1 MSQSSRWLSVLE
13 SLFVLSLFFFHVSI
27 EPVTSYSIR
36 TSVTTTTTTT
46 TSPATT
52 QHTTPTLSTLSMTA
66 ITGPSSNSNNNNN
79 NSNNNNMKDRRSL
92 LMSFVS
98 VLALNMGGSVA
109 VAAALPIE
117 TTLSPTTTS
126 TSSSSSSSSNLPLE
140 SVYFGVGC
148 FWHIQHEFVT
158 AERDLLGRSD
168 RELTSSTGYAGGL
181 AADKMGRVCYHNLQ
195 GVADYGKL
203 GHGEVVGMQLPTNK
217 IVDFSSEYFSLYNPK
232 TLGRCR

>member
-13 SLFVLSLFFFHVSI
+13 SLFVLLLFFFFHVSI

-52 QHTTPTLSTLSMTA
+52 QHTTPTLSSLSMTT
-66 ITGPSSNSNNNNN
+66 ITGPSSNSNNSN
-79 NSNNNNMKDRRSL
+79 NSKNNNMKDRRSL

-117 TTLSPTTTS
+117 TTLSPSTTT
-126 TSSSSSSSSNLPLE
+126 TSSSSNLPLE

-217 IVDFSSEYFSLYNPK
+217 IVDFTSVYFSLYNPK
-232 TLGRCR
+232 TLGRYR

>member
-1 MSQSSRWLSVLE
+1 MSQSSRWSSVLE
-13 SLFVLSLFFFHVSI
+13 SLFVLSFFFFHVSI

-36 TSVTTTTTTT
+36 TSVTTTTTTI
-46 TSPATT
+46 TSPAIT
-52 QHTTPTLSTLSMTA
+52 QHTTPTLPMTT
-66 ITGPSSNSNNNNN
+66 ITGPSSNSNSNN
-79 NSNNNNMKDRRSL
+79 NNNNMKDRRSL

-126 TSSSSSSSSNLPLE
+126 SSSSSSSSSNLPLE

-217 IVDFSSEYFSLYNPK
+217 IVDFTSVYFSLYNPK